1 MANKEVRCD
10 DDETK
15 HSQLHA
21 VLENAREIVVSVYD
35 DTSGRA
41 ILFQQI
47 SYIVLSIMSR
57 DKTSFVTALAR
68 LQINLND
75 RLI

>member
-47 SYIVLSIMSR
+47 SYIVLSIAYN
-57 DKTSFVTALAR
+57 VTRQNFFRNCSSEAS
-68 LQINLND
+68 N
-75 RLI
+75 